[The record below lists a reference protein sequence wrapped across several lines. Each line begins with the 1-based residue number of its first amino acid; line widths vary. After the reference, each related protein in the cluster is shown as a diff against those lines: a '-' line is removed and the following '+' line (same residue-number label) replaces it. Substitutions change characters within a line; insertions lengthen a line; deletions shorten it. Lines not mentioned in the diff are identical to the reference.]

1 MSPLV
6 KYLPKLVYWLAALL
20 LGGLMLIVAGIAGAY
35 IYLQPSLPSVEAMRR
50 IELQVPLRVY
60 SSDGKVI
67 AQIGEQRRNPVS
79 YEQIPELVKQAFI
92 AAEDDR
98 FFEHAGFDYQGI
110 LRSII
115 VNLIPGYRLEGASTI
130 TQQTAKNLFLTNDRT
145 WRRKGQEMF
154 LTYRIERE
162 FTKEEILGLY
172 LNVIHFGKRTYGIAA
187 AADLY
192 FGKTLDQL
200 TLAEAATLARVPQ
213 APSRY
218 NPINNPE
225 AAAQRRGYVL
235 RRMRE
240 LGYIDELAEQRAA
253 AEVVQARLHA
263 QSFDVEAPYV
273 AEMARLELVQRFGAA
288 AQNEGYRIY
297 TTVDSTK
304 QEAAN
309 AALRAGLIDYDR
321 RHGWRGAR
329 SKVELPAEE
338 TAPALEALLDE
349 AVATGSLTPA
359 VVLKV
364 EPRSARVY
372 VRGSGFAEIGWEGLS
387 WARRKQ
393 GKGLGP
399 SPKSAGEILARGD
412 LIHVTSELAEAKPGN
427 ATTQPPAQRSLVFK
441 LAQIPEASAALVALS
456 PNDGAIKALVGGFD
470 YFDQANGKF
479 NRAIQA
485 KRQPGSGFKPFLY
498 SAALDNGLTPSSVVL
513 DAPFVIDDPNM
524 EEAWRP
530 ENSSG
535 DFGGPTRLR
544 EALVKSRNLVS
555 IRVLQAI
562 GMEPALTYAQRFG
575 FERTSL
581 PRNLTLSLGT
591 MSTTPLQ
598 VAAGYAVFANGG
610 YRIQPYFIERI
621 EDPQG
626 KAVFQA
632 APRVVAPECD
642 VAVPAAS
649 SVDARGL
656 DEETAATTAAAPTAT
671 APAADAAAA
680 PAAVSR
686 ACTRAATEVAPR
698 VISAQNAWLMT
709 DMLREVITR
718 GTGRRALALGR
729 SELAGKTGTTNEARD
744 TWFNGYGHTR
754 VASVWVGF
762 DQSKPLGEGE
772 EGSRTAVPIWV
783 DFMQDALKGVPD
795 RSWPMPG
802 GLVQVRISPDT
813 GEIASADD
821 PTAIFE
827 TFMMDRLPTGGLIGG
842 DAAMPGQPASPDAPS
857 EPLF

>member
-110 LRSII
+110 VRSVI

-162 FTKEEILGLY
+162 FTKQEILGLY
-172 LNVIHFGKRTYGIAA
+172 LNVIPFGKRTYGVAA
-187 AADLY
+187 SADLY

-240 LGYIDELAEQRAA
+240 LGYIDELTEQRAA
-253 AEVVQARLHA
+253 AEVVQARVHV

-297 TTVDSTK
+297 TTVDSAK
-304 QEAAN
+304 QQAAN

-329 SKVELPAEE
+329 SKLDLPAEE
-338 TAPALEALLDE
+338 TPAALEELLDE
-349 AVATGSLTPA
+349 AVATGSLIPA

-372 VRGSGFAEIGWEGLS
+372 VRGSGIAEIGWEGLS

-393 GKGLGP
+393 GKSLGP
-399 SPKSAGEILARGD
+399 APKSAGEILARGD

-427 ATTQPPAQRSLVFK
+427 NGAQAPAQRSLVFK

-456 PNDGAIKALVGGFD
+456 PDDGAIKALVGGFD

-498 SAALDNGLTPSSVVL
+498 SAALDNGLTPASVVL

-626 KAVFQA
+626 KVVFQA

-656 DEETAATTAAAPTAT
+656 KEETAAPTAL
-671 APAADAAAA
+671 P
-680 PAAVSR
+680 R
-686 ACTRAATEVAPR
+686 ACTRAATQVAPR

-744 TWFNGYGHTR
+744 TWFNGYGHTL

-795 RSWPMPG
+795 RGWPMPD
-802 GLVQVRISPDT
+802 GLVQVRISPET

-827 TFMMDRLPTGGLIGG
+827 TFMMDKLPTGGLIGG
-842 DAAMPGQPASPDAPS
+842 EAGLPGQPASPDTPS

>member
-1 MSPLV
+1 M
-6 KYLPKLVYWLAALL
+6 
-20 LGGLMLIVAGIAGAY
+20 
-35 IYLQPSLPSVEAMRR
+35 
-50 IELQVPLRVY
+50 
-60 SSDGKVI
+60 
-67 AQIGEQRRNPVS
+67 
-79 YEQIPELVKQAFI
+79 
-92 AAEDDR
+92 
-98 FFEHAGFDYQGI
+98 
-110 LRSII
+110 
-115 VNLIPGYRLEGASTI
+115 
-130 TQQTAKNLFLTNDRT
+130 
-145 WRRKGQEMF
+145 
-154 LTYRIERE
+154 
-162 FTKEEILGLY
+162 
-172 LNVIHFGKRTYGIAA
+172 
-187 AADLY
+187 
-192 FGKTLDQL
+192 

-240 LGYIDELAEQRAA
+240 LGYIDELTEQRAA
-253 AEVVQARLHA
+253 AEVVQARMHA

-297 TTVDSTK
+297 TTVDSAK
-304 QEAAN
+304 QTAAN

-329 SKVELPAEE
+329 SKVDLPAEE
-338 TAPALEALLDE
+338 TAAALEELLDE
-349 AVATGSLTPA
+349 AVATGSLIPA

-393 GKGLGP
+393 GKTLGAA
-399 SPKSAGEILARGD
+399 PKSASDILARGD
-412 LIHVTSELAEAKPGN
+412 LILVTSELAETKPDS
-427 ATTQPPAQRSLVFK
+427 ASTQPPAQRSLVFK

-456 PNDGAIKALVGGFD
+456 PDNGAIKALVGGFD

-575 FERTSL
+575 FERANL
-581 PRNLTLSLGT
+581 PRNLTLALGT

-626 KAVFQA
+626 KVVFQA

-656 DEETAATTAAAPTAT
+656 EEETPVAT
-671 APAADAAAA
+671 AVP
-680 PAAVSR
+680 R

-744 TWFNGYGHTR
+744 TWFNGYGHTL

-783 DFMQDALKGVPD
+783 DFMKGALKGVPD
-795 RSWPMPG
+795 RGWPMPG
-802 GLVQVRISPDT
+802 GLVQVRISPET

-821 PTAIFE
+821 ETAIFE

-842 DAAMPGQPASPDAPS
+842 EAGMPGQPASPDAPS